1 MIPSSGASFAS
12 LAVPALS
19 RDFVGR
25 SVDMAVEGLGIL
37 GSIAV
42 VVEREIAQGMIQ
54 DMALVVALAV
64 APVDILVAG
73 TVGTRV
79 DELKAAFVV
88 LARHTI

>member
-1 MIPSSGASFAS
+1 MMPSSWASFAS

-37 GSIAV
+37 GGITV

-54 DMALVVALAV
+54 DMALDVALTV
-64 APVDILVAG
+64 AQVDILVAG
-73 TVGTRV
+73 IVGTLV
-79 DELKAAFVV
+79 DELKAVFAV